1 MLTTIDKKELP
12 MLGNRA
18 KSELRVFAE
27 ETIAEFLE
35 NSKAGEIAEVTEAP
49 LKEASPSEASRLVNA
64 LRQAA
69 WGADCLDEV
78 RQFRRGSRVFLERQ
92 KLIPRRSK
100 PNPYPFD

>member
-27 ETIAEFLE
+27 ETITEFLE

-49 LKEASPSEASRLVNA
+49 LKETSPSEASKLVNA
-64 LRQAA
+64 LRAAGHHADRQA
-69 WGADCLDEV
+69 EV
-78 RQFRRGSRVFLERQ
+78 RQFRRGSRVFLERM
-92 KLIPRRSK
+92 KVPACRK
-100 PNPYPFD
+100 PNPYPYD

>member
-49 LKEASPSEASRLVNA
+49 LKETSPSEASRLVNA
-64 LRQAA
+64 LRAA
-69 WGADCLDEV
+69 GYHADRHAEV
-78 RQFRRGSRVFLERQ
+78 HQFRRGGRVFLER
-92 KLIPRRSK
+92 KKVPACRK